1 MKQAHAMRFP
11 TCARQAGLSLV
22 ELMVGMLVGLIGIVI
37 ISHLYITNEQYKRS
51 TTGAG
56 AAQVNG
62 AVALYTIERDLRM
75 AGYGINHTNALGC
88 GCDTA
93 TDPNCSPL
101 QYYFNGT
108 YSSPPAASGS
118 VLRTLQ
124 IAPVV
129 IIKNTLTNQPDSIT
143 VLYGGNNERSVPN
156 SLLQPMASPDYDYN
170 PDGTAGFET
179 EDLIVVTQPGG
190 VGGDT
195 CALAQITTVNPGAS
209 LLSHAAGTYNPVQ
222 NGSLPKFA
230 RDAMVFNL
238 GRTPGSAPLPGGDPG
253 NTPPV
258 WRTFAIV
265 NNQLV
270 ATEVLPP
277 AGGAGGQALVD
288 DIVDLQA
295 LYGKDTDN
303 DVNRTVDVYDG
314 ITPTNAALWQQVLAV
329 RVAVLARSQNYEQP
343 TAAGVC
349 TATTIANQPTWG
361 RTAAVPAG
369 TVFPALQAAGALP
382 SCYKY
387 RVFETIVPLR
397 NMIWR

>member
-1 MKQAHAMRFP
+1 MKQAHAMRFS

-22 ELMVGMLVGLIGIVI
+22 ELMVGMMVGLIGIVI
-37 ISHLYITNEQYKRS
+37 ISHLYVTNEQYKRS
-51 TTGAG
+51 TTGSG

-62 AVALYTIERDLRM
+62 AIALYTIERDLRM
-75 AGYGINHTNALGC
+75 AGYGINHPSALGC

-93 TDPNCSPL
+93 ADAKCSPV

-108 YSSPPAASGS
+108 PQSPPA
-118 VLRTLQ
+118 VPELRTLQ

-156 SLLQPMASPDYDYN
+156 RLLQPMAPPYDYN

-179 EDLIVVTQPGG
+179 NDLIVVTQPGG
-190 VGGDT
+190 VGGDS

-209 LLSHAAGTYNPVQ
+209 LLSHAAGTYNPDQ

-230 RDAMVFNL
+230 RDAMVFDL
-238 GRTPGSAPLPGGDPG
+238 GRTPGSAPGINNPG

-258 WRTFAIV
+258 WRNFSIA

-277 AGGAGGQALVD
+277 QGGAGGQALVD

-349 TATTIANQPTWG
+349 TATTAANQPVWG
-361 RTAAVPAG
+361 RTAAAPAG
-369 TVFPALQAAGALP
+369 TGFSTLQAAGALP